1 MDVTCKVG
9 FCATTNYVDV
19 RSLLI
24 LCLLPVDQTMR
35 VLKTLFLLRKLRAD
49 TEGSVLL
56 EAALV
61 MPLVV
66 LLIAGIADYG
76 VTLYQYHTLS
86 TATGSAVRQLIVS
99 RGFDKPFTSVLA
111 QFTTWAPTLTVKGT
125 QITVQVADSAGTLKT
140 CTDDTSCKAALDV
153 AAGRQASIQLN
164 YPCTTTFIPSMA
176 SPCPIKV
183 TASGMI
189 E

>member
-1 MDVTCKVG
+1 MSIFRKERP
-9 FCATTNYVDV
+9 TTSRRPDE
-19 RSLLI
+19 R
-24 LCLLPVDQTMR
+24 
-35 VLKTLFLLRKLRAD
+35 
-49 TEGSVLL
+49 GSVLL

-86 TATGSAVRQLIVS
+86 TANGSAVRQLVVS
-99 RGFDKPFTSVLA
+99 RGFSNPYASVLA
-111 QFTTWAPTLTVKGT
+111 QYATWAPTIAVNGG
-125 QITVQVADSAGTLKT
+125 QITVSVENSSGTMT
-140 CTDDTSCKAALDV
+140 ACTDATTPTCKTLLDG
-153 AAGRQASIQLN
+153 AAGKKATVALN
-164 YPCTTTFIPSMA
+164 YPCTVTFIPSMA

-183 TASGMI
+183 TASGMV

>member
-1 MDVTCKVG
+1 MRANG
-9 FCATTNYVDV
+9 F
-19 RSLLI
+19 I
-24 LCLLPVDQTMR
+24 G
-35 VLKTLFLLRKLRAD
+35 TLRRLRND
-49 TEGSVLL
+49 TSGSVLL

-66 LLIAGIADYG
+66 LMMAGLADYG

-86 TATGSAVRQLIVS
+86 TANGSAVRQLVVS
-99 RGFDKPFTSVLA
+99 RGFNNPYAGVLA
-111 QFTTWAPTLTVKGT
+111 QYATWAPNLTVTGT
-125 QITVQVADSAGTLKT
+125 QITVSVANSGGTLT
-140 CTDDTSCKAALDV
+140 ACTDSTNPTCKTLLDG
-153 AAGRQASIQLN
+153 AAGKQGTVSVN

-176 SPCPIKV
+176 SPCPIKI

>member
-1 MDVTCKVG
+1 M
-9 FCATTNYVDV
+9 
-19 RSLLI
+19 
-24 LCLLPVDQTMR
+24 PVASKRWD
-35 VLKTLFLLRKLRAD
+35 LRRLRDD
-49 TEGSVLL
+49 TRGSVLL

-66 LLIAGIADYG
+66 LLVAGIADYG

-99 RGFDKPFTSVLA
+99 RGFASPYTGVQT
-111 QFTTWAPTLTVKGT
+111 QFTNWAPNLSIKTT
-125 QITVQVADSAGTLKT
+125 QFKVFVADSTGTLKECTSDAT
-140 CTDDTSCKAALDV
+140 CKTALDA
-153 AAGRQASIQLN
+153 AAGLQGRIDVN
-164 YPCTTTFIPSMA
+164 YACTTTFIPSMA
-176 SPCPIKV
+176 SPCPIKI